1 MMLQVACQQFT
12 VKWPAMAEKVTVVGG
27 GLAGSEAAWQI
38 ASRRLP
44 VRLLEMRPGKA
55 TGAHRSGDLAELVC
69 SNSLGSMLP
78 DRAAGV
84 LMAELRE
91 MRSLLLSIAEAVA
104 VPAGRA
110 LAVDRSR
117 FAERVTAQLESHPLI
132 EVVREEAMAIP
143 TGVAILASGPLT
155 SERFSRALA
164 RLTGEAH
171 LYFFDA
177 LAPIVVSDSIDRALV
192 FRGSRYQPSGEG
204 EGDYLNCPLERD
216 EYDAFVQALLGA
228 ERIPL
233 RDFESAIQNGVRAG
247 MDQFFEGCL
256 PVEIIAER
264 GWESLAFGPM
274 RPVGLVDPRTGH
286 RPYAVV
292 QLRQDDLRA
301 QLHNMVGFQTN
312 LKYAEQRRVFRM
324 IPGLGEAR
332 FRRYGSMHRNTFIN
346 APRVLES
353 TLQFRDRPRLF
364 AAGQICGVEGY
375 LGNIATGLLAGVNA
389 ARLCQGQ
396 QPLRLPETTI
406 LGALC
411 HYITHADPSRFQP
424 MKANFGI
431 LPPLPAQPKGG
442 RRARAAAHAARAA
455 RDLANAWPGSE
466 V

>member
-1 MMLQVACQQFT
+1 
-12 VKWPAMAEKVTVVGG
+12 MAEKVTVVGG

-38 ASRRLP
+38 ASRQVP
-44 VRLLEMRPGKA
+44 VRLLEMRPGKG
-55 TGAHRSGDLAELVC
+55 TGAHRTADLAELVC

-84 LMAELRE
+84 LMAELRH

-132 EVVREEAMAIP
+132 EVVREEATAIP
-143 TGVAILASGPLT
+143 SGAAILASGPLT
-155 SERFSRALA
+155 SERFSAALVE
-164 RLTGEAH
+164 LTGEAH

-177 LAPIVVSDSIDRALV
+177 LAPIVESESIDRALV
-192 FRGSRYQPSGEG
+192 FRGSRYESTGEG
-204 EGDYLNCPLERD
+204 EGDYLNCPLDRE
-216 EYDAFVQALLGA
+216 EYGPFVQALLGA

-233 RDFESAIQNGVRAG
+233 REFEAAIHKGVRAG
-247 MDQFFEGCL
+247 MDKFFEGCL

-264 GWESLAFGPM
+264 GQESLAFGPL
-274 RPVGLVDPRTGH
+274 RPVGLVDPRSGR
-286 RPYAVV
+286 RPYAVA

-301 QLHNMVGFQTN
+301 ELYNMVGFQTN
-312 LKYAEQRRVFRM
+312 LKYGEQRRVFRM
-324 IPGLGEAR
+324 IPGLGRAR
-332 FRRYGSMHRNTFIN
+332 FHRYGSMHRNTFIN

-353 TLQFRDRPRLF
+353 TLQFRDRPSLF

-389 ARLCQGQ
+389 ARLCRGQ
-396 QPLRLPETTI
+396 EPLRLPETTI

-411 HYITHADPSRFQP
+411 HYIAHADPSRFQP

-431 LPPLPAQPKGG
+431 LPTLPIQPRGG
-442 RRARAAAHAARAA
+442 RRARAGAHAARAA
-455 RDLANAWPGSE
+455 RDLASIWPKGE
-466 V
+466 G